1 MDLISDIV
9 RLLDTRLIYKKS
21 MLFYVLAKNNWNLK
35 IFKKTHNGTKKK
47 KALKYNSNNTYIGS
61 IYGKP
66 QNS

>member
-1 MDLISDIV
+1 MAP
-9 RLLDTRLIYKKS
+9 K
-21 MLFYVLAKNNWNLK
+21 
-35 IFKKTHNGTKKK
+35 KKK